1 MSLKELSPPPLAQNP
16 AAQEVL
22 RVWAVA
28 DTSQEYVLQ
37 PTWNDPAAWG
47 LMLVDIARHAA
58 RAYARAGQLTEQQV
72 LERIY
77 WGFNVEWRAPTDPG
91 QQVHG

>member
-1 MSLKELSPPPLAQNP
+1 MSLKELNPPPLAQDP

-28 DTSQEYVLQ
+28 DASQEYVLQ
-37 PTWNDPAAWG
+37 PTWDDPAAWG

-58 RAYARAGQLTEQQV
+58 RAYARDGQQTEQQV

-77 WGFNVEWRAPTDPG
+77 WGFKVESRMPTDPG